1 MEDIETEL
9 TKIGISLLLG
19 SLLGLEREYQNK
31 AAGFRTI
38 ALICMGATVFT
49 IVSARLSGVN
59 PDRLAANIVTGIGF
73 IGAGVIFKNGSNVHG
88 LTTAATIWIV
98 AAVGL
103 AVGVG
108 DYSLATVVTFVTL
121 IILSVFEYLQFKIDA
136 LHKRRL
142 YALTFDGHSF
152 DDLIEAKLLKCG
164 LKYRLTK
171 KIRTQNETTCHY
183 EVFGKQKN
191 LDVFNQFLMETAEIK
206 TFDY

>member
-1 MEDIETEL
+1 MENIETEL

-59 PDRLAANIVTGIGF
+59 PDRLASNIVTGIGF

-88 LTTAATIWIV
+88 LTTAATIWVV

-121 IILSVFEYLQFKIDA
+121 TILSVFEFLQ
-136 LHKRRL
+136 L
-142 YALTFDGHSF
+142 
-152 DDLIEAKLLKCG
+152 
-164 LKYRLTK
+164 
-171 KIRTQNETTCHY
+171 
-183 EVFGKQKN
+183 
-191 LDVFNQFLMETAEIK
+191 FLS
-206 TFDY
+206 

>member
-1 MEDIETEL
+1 MENIETEL

-59 PDRLAANIVTGIGF
+59 PDRLASNIVTGIGF

-88 LTTAATIWIV
+88 LTTAATIWVV

-121 IILSVFEYLQFKIDA
+121 TILSVFEFLQFKIDA

-142 YALTFDGHSF
+142 YQLTFDGHSF
-152 DDLIEAKLLKCG
+152 DGTIEVQLLKCN

-171 KIRTQNETTCHY
+171 KIRTQNETICRY

-191 LDVFNQFLMETAEIK
+191 LDIFNQFLMETSEIK
-206 TFDY
+206 AFDY